1 MMENNRKE
9 NKMETE
15 KIIEAQ
21 QLATQIAQLQEQ
33 QAKLAQQER
42 ELARQEREQKDRA
55 EAERRKAIRVGV
67 ILDVARTLENKLAA
81 AGVTSTVEENDMYP
95 GVHVRVEPN
104 VHVELGVE
112 QPRYSDKITGVFV
125 KVGWYGER
133 PQTYKQTNTSELPYD
148 KIVKSIQRRIAAKV
162 TEQAAWQ
169 AKREKMTQ
177 EDAVRESNRAEAYRL
192 SNLAGTLYFQPSSQ
206 TAGSVRLQ
214 FDRTLTVAQAEKL
227 IELLKGVES

>member
-55 EAERRKAIRVGV
+55 EAESV

-177 EDAVRESNRAEAYRL
+177 EDAVRKSNRAEAYRL